1 MGAWLVVRGTAVGAC
16 TTGLALGGHAA
27 GGGGVPPLLF
37 VLGLCFSWSFPRLL
51 VLLAG
56 LGWLHRSRTVRQ
68 LGDGSAP
75 PATAPSPPSSR
86 SRRWSSSR

>member
-1 MGAWLVVRGTAVGAC
+1 
-16 TTGLALGGHAA
+16 
-27 GGGGVPPLLF
+27 
-37 VLGLCFSWSFPRLL
+37 

-75 PATAPSPPSSR
+75 ARHGAVPAFVALASVELLAMTIAVALAVGLSRTPPP
-86 SRRWSSSR
+86 